1 MTTNQEDS
9 KHQAGA
15 SDSTEQVSVS
25 PDTPAGASSPE
36 SSASQESASSS
47 GTAGATDAMDEALAD
62 LLNSEAAT
70 QANAGEEHPLSSDP
84 ASAADPA
91 AELLA
96 DLQRLQAE
104 FVNYKA
110 RVERDRDVAR
120 NAAIAEVLRAMLPA
134 LDDLSRAEAHGD
146 LEGSPFAA
154 VVSKLRNAGDKF
166 GLVQFGAK
174 GDKFDPE
181 IHNALVQTPS
191 AEVTENV
198 IADVVEPGYMVGDRL
213 LRPAMVAVN
222 IPA

>member
-1 MTTNQEDS
+1 MTEENQNEDV
-9 KHQAGA
+9 A
-15 SDSTEQVSVS
+15 
-25 PDTPAGASSPE
+25 PE
-36 SSASQESASSS
+36 STDEVDQE
-47 GTAGATDAMDEALAD
+47 LAD
-62 LLNSEAAT
+62 LV
-70 QANAGEEHPLSSDP
+70 EETGPISKE
-84 ASAADPA
+84 

-104 FVNYKA
+104 FVNYKT

-120 NAAIAEVLRAMLPA
+120 NSAIAEVLRAILPA

-154 VVSKLRNAGDKF
+154 VVGKLRNAGDKF
-166 GLVQFGAK
+166 GLKAFGEK

-198 IADVVEPGYMVGDRL
+198 IADVVEPGFMLGDRL
-213 LRPAMVAVN
+213 LRPAMVAVH

>member
-1 MTTNQEDS
+1 MTDENLNED
-9 KHQAGA
+9 AA
-15 SDSTEQVSVS
+15 
-25 PDTPAGASSPE
+25 PE
-36 SSASQESASSS
+36 STDEVDQE
-47 GTAGATDAMDEALAD
+47 LAD
-62 LLNSEAAT
+62 LV
-70 QANAGEEHPLSSDP
+70 EETGPISKE
-84 ASAADPA
+84 

-120 NAAIAEVLRAMLPA
+120 NSAIAEVLRAILPA

-154 VVSKLRNAGDKF
+154 VVGKLRNAGDKF
-166 GLVQFGAK
+166 GLKAFGEK

-198 IADVVEPGYMVGDRL
+198 IADVVEPGFMLGDRL
-213 LRPAMVAVN
+213 LRPAMVAVH

>member
-1 MTTNQEDS
+1 MADDIRDEFNEGNADEADATS
-9 KHQAGA
+9 GS
-15 SDSTEQVSVS
+15 SDSIH
-25 PDTPAGASSPE
+25 D
-36 SSASQESASSS
+36 ASQSLESENPEATASL
-47 GTAGATDAMDEALAD
+47 DEELKN
-62 LLNSEAAT
+62 LV
-70 QANAGEEHPLSSDP
+70 EETGPISKE
-84 ASAADPA
+84 

-120 NAAIAEVLRAMLPA
+120 NSAIAEVLRAILPA

-154 VVSKLRNAGDKF
+154 VVGKLRNAGDKF
-166 GLVQFGAK
+166 GLKAFGEK

-198 IADVVEPGYMVGDRL
+198 IADVVEPGFMLGDRL
-213 LRPAMVAVN
+213 LRPAMVAVH

>member
-1 MTTNQEDS
+1 MPEEYQDAAAQEN
-9 KHQAGA
+9 AG
-15 SDSTEQVSVS
+15 SEETQSSS
-25 PDTPAGASSPE
+25 PDSPAAE
-36 SSASQESASSS
+36 A
-47 GTAGATDAMDEALAD
+47 DEIDQALAD
-62 LLNSEAAT
+62 LVDETGPISKE
-70 QANAGEEHPLSSDP
+70 
-84 ASAADPA
+84 

-120 NAAIAEVLRAMLPA
+120 SAAIAEVLRAMLPA
-134 LDDLSRAEAHGD
+134 LDDLTRAEAHGD

-154 VVSKLRNAGDKF
+154 VVAKLRNAGDKF
-166 GLVQFGAK
+166 GLKQFGEK

-181 IHNALVQTPS
+181 IHNALVQNPS

-198 IADVVEPGYMVGDRL
+198 VADVVEPGYMLGERL

>member
-1 MTTNQEDS
+1 MSDESVNSDES
-9 KHQAGA
+9 VSFNSE
-15 SDSTEQVSVS
+15 SDSANEQ
-25 PDTPAGASSPE
+25 AQAASSDTA
-36 SSASQESASSS
+36 SAPDSDTADAVDQE
-47 GTAGATDAMDEALAD
+47 LAD
-62 LLNSEAAT
+62 LVDDMGPQSKE
-70 QANAGEEHPLSSDP
+70 
-84 ASAADPA
+84 

-120 NAAIAEVLRAMLPA
+120 NSAIAEVLRAVLPA

-154 VVSKLRNAGDKF
+154 VVGKLRNAGDKF
-166 GLVQFGAK
+166 GLKAFGAK

-198 IADVVEPGYMVGDRL
+198 IADVVEPGFMLGDRL
-213 LRPAMVAVN
+213 LRPAMVAVH

>member
-1 MTTNQEDS
+1 MSEENMNPEGS
-9 KHQAGA
+9 
-15 SDSTEQVSVS
+15 SDSIH
-25 PDTPAGASSPE
+25 DASQSLE
-36 SSASQESASSS
+36 SDNPSGSASQSNESDTPS
-47 GTAGATDAMDEALAD
+47 GDAGLDEELKNLVED
-62 LLNSEAAT
+62 LGPQSKE
-70 QANAGEEHPLSSDP
+70 
-84 ASAADPA
+84 

-120 NAAIAEVLRAMLPA
+120 NAAIAEVLRAILPA

-154 VVSKLRNAGDKF
+154 VVGKLRNAGDKF
-166 GLVQFGAK
+166 GLKAFGEK

-198 IADVVEPGYMVGDRL
+198 IADVVEPGFMLGDRL
-213 LRPAMVAVN
+213 LRPAMVAVH
-222 IPA
+222 IPE

>member
-1 MTTNQEDS
+1 MSEAQENHENLNED
-9 KHQAGA
+9 AA
-15 SDSTEQVSVS
+15 
-25 PDTPAGASSPE
+25 PE
-36 SSASQESASSS
+36 STDEVDQE
-47 GTAGATDAMDEALAD
+47 LAD
-62 LLNSEAAT
+62 LV
-70 QANAGEEHPLSSDP
+70 EETGPISKE
-84 ASAADPA
+84 

-104 FVNYKA
+104 FVNYKT

-120 NAAIAEVLRAMLPA
+120 NAAIAEVLRAILPA
-134 LDDLSRAEAHGD
+134 LDDLTRAEAHGD

-154 VVSKLRNAGDKF
+154 VVGKLRNAGDKF
-166 GLVQFGAK
+166 GLKTFGEK

-198 IADVVEPGYMVGDRL
+198 IADVVEPGFMLGDRL
-213 LRPAMVAVN
+213 LRPAMVAVH

>member
-1 MTTNQEDS
+1 MPDENLNED
-9 KHQAGA
+9 AA
-15 SDSTEQVSVS
+15 
-25 PDTPAGASSPE
+25 PE
-36 SSASQESASSS
+36 STDEVDQE
-47 GTAGATDAMDEALAD
+47 LAD
-62 LLNSEAAT
+62 LVEDLGPQSKE
-70 QANAGEEHPLSSDP
+70 
-84 ASAADPA
+84 

-104 FVNYKA
+104 FVNYKT

-120 NAAIAEVLRAMLPA
+120 NSAIAEVLRAILPA

-154 VVSKLRNAGDKF
+154 VVGKLRNAGDKF
-166 GLVQFGAK
+166 GLKAFGEK

-198 IADVVEPGYMVGDRL
+198 IADVVEPGFMLGDRL
-213 LRPAMVAVN
+213 LRPAMVAVH
-222 IPA
+222 IPE